1 MSQRNG
7 KWAFAMLVALL
18 AVTLSVAS
26 AIASPSN
33 KWRIQVS
40 GGADS
45 DGTIVLNVAPV
56 DEPMISVTVEVPR
69 GTSENDVARRIRDAF
84 RSQVGDRYIVEVD
97 DGEDVLVKRQM
108 GGQNFDLSA
117 TGNTVEGVRLSFDRE

>member
-1 MSQRNG
+1 
-7 KWAFAMLVALL
+7 MLVALL